1 MKITVIIPFR
11 NALPQLPALVSAL
24 ERQRSPPDAFDVIW
38 VDDASEDGGSAWL
51 QKHLPAGWRLLVQPE
66 RRGAYAARNAG
77 LRVAS
82 ADFVAFT
89 DVDCRPHEDWIERG
103 LAWLSAAPRVAGRV
117 QLELSPSP
125 STPELVDAGRFL
137 RQRRYVEEGFGATAN
152 LFVER
157 RVFDEVGGFDER
169 LKSGGD
175 YEFGLRC
182 SLAGIPIRYADD
194 VVVSHPARSTLRE
207 LLSKSERVGFG
218 YRTADPA
225 PRDFQRTA
233 CRTHHRSIRAGGTA
247 RDHRTADPDRRSQ
260 AAVLRKG
267 RASSRSVCHNCRWTQ
282 RLPVSRADGIRRSTR
297 SSEERFRM
305 TVPSYSL
312 IIETANLSLADLDGL
327 RETLDSL
334 AVQTLPVQNA
344 CEVLLADS
352 GDVPPDSLQ
361 QTLRTYPWVRPMG
374 LAEGTGYEE
383 LKMAGANASSGEL
396 IVFADGDCLYERTWL
411 EALLAPFSDPSVSIV
426 GGETAINSAGPY
438 GLAVAIAS
446 SFPARA
452 RSDSPYRS
460 DRYHLNNVAF
470 RRRVLQDVPIPSRQP
485 CYRMSGLHAA
495 RLLARGYTILRQP
508 SARAVHAAPNG
519 LSHFV
524 WRFLLMGFD
533 GVVVPRLI
541 AKESMPADRSRVQR
555 RRTFG
560 LIRFWAAQA
569 ISKVAGELRGKPWRS
584 LELPLALPVF
594 ASAVVL
600 QAIGALAG
608 LVAPQRFLDAVPDEI
623 LQGST
628 CERRPAPIA
637 DPSRPAK
644 VV

>member
-1 MKITVIIPFR
+1 MLHAMP
-11 NALPQLPALVSAL
+11 
-24 ERQRSPPDAFDVIW
+24 
-38 VDDASEDGGSAWL
+38 
-51 QKHLPAGWRLLVQPE
+51 RLK
-66 RRGAYAARNAG
+66 
-77 LRVAS
+77 VAS

-89 DVDCRPHEDWIERG
+89 DADCRPHEDWIERG
-103 LAWLSAAPRVAGRV
+103 LAWLSAARRVAGRV
-117 QLELSPSP
+117 QLELSRSP

-152 LFVER
+152 LFVDR

-175 YEFGLRC
+175 YEFGQRC

-194 VVVSHPARSTLRE
+194 VVVSHPARTTLRE

-218 YRTADPA
+218 TGQLIRRRGISRERLAARITDRFALA
-225 PRDFQRTA
+225 RQR
-233 CRTHHRSIRAGGTA
+233 GTTERQVPIA
-247 RDHRTADPDRRSQ
+247 DRRRRFF
-260 AAVLRKG
+260 VKG
-267 RASSRSVCHNCRWTQ
+267 VHLLGTVCHNCRWTQ
-282 RLPVSRADGIRRSTR
+282 RLPVSRAVGIRRWTR

-344 CEVLLADS
+344 REVLLADS

-470 RRRVLQDVPIPSRQP
+470 RRRVLQEVPIPSRQP

-519 LSHFV
+519 VSHFV

-541 AKESMPADRSRVQR
+541 AKEGMPADRSRVQR

-569 ISKVAGELRGKPWRS
+569 MAKVAGALRGKPSRS
-584 LELPLALPVF
+584 LELPLALPIF

-608 LVAPQRFLDAVPDEI
+608 LLAPQRFLDAVPDEI

>member
-1 MKITVIIPFR
+1 
-11 NALPQLPALVSAL
+11 
-24 ERQRSPPDAFDVIW
+24 
-38 VDDASEDGGSAWL
+38 
-51 QKHLPAGWRLLVQPE
+51 
-66 RRGAYAARNAG
+66 
-77 LRVAS
+77 
-82 ADFVAFT
+82 
-89 DVDCRPHEDWIERG
+89 
-103 LAWLSAAPRVAGRV
+103 
-117 QLELSPSP
+117 
-125 STPELVDAGRFL
+125 
-137 RQRRYVEEGFGATAN
+137 
-152 LFVER
+152 
-157 RVFDEVGGFDER
+157 
-169 LKSGGD
+169 
-175 YEFGLRC
+175 
-182 SLAGIPIRYADD
+182 
-194 VVVSHPARSTLRE
+194 
-207 LLSKSERVGFG
+207 
-218 YRTADPA
+218 
-225 PRDFQRTA
+225 
-233 CRTHHRSIRAGGTA
+233 
-247 RDHRTADPDRRSQ
+247 
-260 AAVLRKG
+260 
-267 RASSRSVCHNCRWTQ
+267 
-282 RLPVSRADGIRRSTR
+282 
-297 SSEERFRM
+297 M

-374 LAEGTGYEE
+374 LPEGTGYEE

-452 RSDSPYRS
+452 RSANPYQS

-508 SARAVHAAPNG
+508 SAGAVHAAPNG
-519 LSHFV
+519 LTHFV

-541 AKESMPADRSRVQR
+541 AKESRPADRSRVQR
-555 RRTFG
+555 RRIFG

-569 ISKVAGELRGKPWRS
+569 ISKVAGELRSNPWRS

-600 QAIGALAG
+600 QVIGALAG

-628 CERRPAPIA
+628 CERRPAPIG
-637 DPSRPAK
+637 DPSHSAK
-644 VV
+644 AV

>member
-1 MKITVIIPFR
+1 
-11 NALPQLPALVSAL
+11 
-24 ERQRSPPDAFDVIW
+24 
-38 VDDASEDGGSAWL
+38 
-51 QKHLPAGWRLLVQPE
+51 
-66 RRGAYAARNAG
+66 
-77 LRVAS
+77 
-82 ADFVAFT
+82 
-89 DVDCRPHEDWIERG
+89 
-103 LAWLSAAPRVAGRV
+103 
-117 QLELSPSP
+117 
-125 STPELVDAGRFL
+125 
-137 RQRRYVEEGFGATAN
+137 
-152 LFVER
+152 
-157 RVFDEVGGFDER
+157 
-169 LKSGGD
+169 
-175 YEFGLRC
+175 
-182 SLAGIPIRYADD
+182 
-194 VVVSHPARSTLRE
+194 
-207 LLSKSERVGFG
+207 
-218 YRTADPA
+218 
-225 PRDFQRTA
+225 
-233 CRTHHRSIRAGGTA
+233 
-247 RDHRTADPDRRSQ
+247 
-260 AAVLRKG
+260 
-267 RASSRSVCHNCRWTQ
+267 
-282 RLPVSRADGIRRSTR
+282 
-297 SSEERFRM
+297 M
-305 TVPSYSL
+305 TVPSYSV

-327 RETLDSL
+327 RTTLDSL

-352 GDVPPDSLQ
+352 GDVPPESLQ

-495 RLLARGYTILRQP
+495 RLLARGYAILRLP
-508 SARAVHAAPNG
+508 SARTVHAAPNG
-519 LSHFV
+519 FSHFV

-541 AKESMPADRSRVQR
+541 AQESMRADRSRVQR
-555 RRTFG
+555 RRTFR
-560 LIRFWAAQA
+560 LIRFWAVQA
-569 ISKVAGELRGKPWRS
+569 ISKVTAELRGKPWRS

-608 LVAPQRFLDAVPDEI
+608 LIAPQRFLDAVPDEI

-628 CERRPAPIA
+628 CERRPVHIA

>member
-1 MKITVIIPFR
+1 M
-11 NALPQLPALVSAL
+11 
-24 ERQRSPPDAFDVIW
+24 AF
-38 VDDASEDGGSAWL
+38 
-51 QKHLPAGWRLLVQPE
+51 AG
-66 RRGAYAARNAG
+66 AARRREGAAAAMPAWKRRCS
-77 LRVAS
+77 RVPWRS
-82 ADFVAFT
+82 RRRSSPQV
-89 DVDCRPHEDWIERG
+89 ELNSNG
-103 LAWLSAAPRVAGRV
+103 LAWLSAAPRVVRV
-117 QLELSPSP
+117 GHPLELSP
-125 STPELVDAGRFL
+125 LLDARTGEAWGRFF

-157 RVFDEVGGFDER
+157 RVFHDVGGFDER
-169 LKSGGD
+169 LRSGGD
-175 YEFGLRC
+175 YEFGQRC

-194 VVVSHPARSTLRE
+194 VVVSHAARSTLRE

-218 YRTADPA
+218 TGQLIRRRGISRERPA
-225 PRDFQRTA
+225 ARITDRFALAGQR
-233 CRTHHRSIRAGGTA
+233 GTE
-247 RDHRTADPDRRSQ
+247 RQVPVGSWP

-267 RASSRSVCHNCRWTQ
+267 RASSRSVCHNRRWTQ
-282 RLPVSRADGIRRSTR
+282 RLLVSRPDGIHRSTR

-374 LAEGTGYEE
+374 LPEGTGYEE

-452 RSDSPYRS
+452 RSDNPYQS

-485 CYRMSGLHAA
+485 CYRMSGAACGSAAGQGLHDPASTLRRCGACRAKRSHTLRVALPAHGIRRCGRPALDRKGVEARRQIPGSAPSNIRFDPILGSAGHFESRGRASQQSVAFAGTAPRAA
-495 RLLARGYTILRQP
+495 CLCVRSCAAGDRRARRARRAAAVP
-508 SARAVHAAPNG
+508 RRSARRNPPGQHVRTPAGAHRGPFAFG
-519 LSHFV
+519 EGRL
-524 WRFLLMGFD
+524 
-533 GVVVPRLI
+533 VPRI
-541 AKESMPADRSRVQR
+541 Q
-555 RRTFG
+555 
-560 LIRFWAAQA
+560 
-569 ISKVAGELRGKPWRS
+569 
-584 LELPLALPVF
+584 LP
-594 ASAVVL
+594 
-600 QAIGALAG
+600 
-608 LVAPQRFLDAVPDEI
+608 PDYYW
-623 LQGST
+623 
-628 CERRPAPIA
+628 
-637 DPSRPAK
+637 
-644 VV
+644 